1 MNIWSAMSSKKFF
14 QGLLDLLR
22 TKDIPEVQMKLLGLI
37 QKWGLNFEDKKNVLP
52 NFFSVF
58 NKLRMNNVQ
67 FPSDFESNYQIY
79 ISENSTKND
88 NYEKNYDNYNDNQKE
103 DVSDKDDEEETFYY
117 MDSFKWQIY

>member
-79 ISENSTKND
+79 ISENSTKMIITKKITTIIMITKKKM
-88 NYEKNYDNYNDNQKE
+88 YLIKMTKKKLFIIWI
-103 DVSDKDDEEETFYY
+103 V
-117 MDSFKWQIY
+117 